1 MTGDSVLSRGPH
13 TGRRPFRADVA
24 PLDPGEL
31 MTSPHGDAHYVR
43 RIVPFEPP
51 VQRCCPAGPHRRHAR
66 RRLTPHDGRSVR
78 ASAPPA
84 GRPLPEVDPAARR
97 FADLA
102 ARLILEVADR
112 RRPETQLAAVLH
124 SSLHATVAA
133 VAKSG
138 DTGTAVLLRT
148 RLRAVDADTAEL
160 FGSYGRGHRV
170 FALAGRVSRHPTTR
184 RTPHGWLIT
193 TVWLG

>member
-1 MTGDSVLSRGPH
+1 MTPQH
-13 TGRRPFRADVA
+13 
-24 PLDPGEL
+24 
-31 MTSPHGDAHYVR
+31 DAHYVR
-43 RIVPFEPP
+43 RIAPFEPP
-51 VQRCCPAGPHRRHAR
+51 VQRCCPAGPHRRHTK
-66 RRLTPHDGRSVR
+66 RRLTPHDGRSMHVK
-78 ASAPPA
+78 AVPPT

-112 RRPETQLAAVLH
+112 RRPEPQLAAVLH
-124 SSLHATVAA
+124 PSLHATVA
-133 VAKSG
+133 VGAKTS
-138 DTGTAVLLRT
+138 DPGTAVLLRT

-170 FALAGRVSRHPTTR
+170 FALAGRISRHPVSR
-184 RTPHGWLIT
+184 RTPHGWLLT